1 MDHLEED
8 LGEDLVASMVDR
20 VGQHHPQQ
28 EEEDEV
34 KTLTAPLST
43 R

>member
-20 VGQHHPQQ
+20 VGQHHPQH
-28 EEEDEV
+28 EEDEV

>member
-28 EEEDEV
+28 EEDEV
-34 KTLTAPLST
+34 NTLIAPLRT